1 MIEAIIALSIN
12 LALFAV
18 GHVSI
23 QIAVET
29 KIEVF
34 GEGKEAGECK
44 NLLMTNTEG
53 AGKSPQ
59 YPSGEVEE
67 KAGVRIVTENE
78 DREHFKKRIAIVST
92 DIYHVR

>member
-1 MIEAIIALSIN
+1 
-12 LALFAV
+12 
-18 GHVSI
+18 
-23 QIAVET
+23 
-29 KIEVF
+29 
-34 GEGKEAGECK
+34 
-44 NLLMTNTEG
+44 MTNTEG